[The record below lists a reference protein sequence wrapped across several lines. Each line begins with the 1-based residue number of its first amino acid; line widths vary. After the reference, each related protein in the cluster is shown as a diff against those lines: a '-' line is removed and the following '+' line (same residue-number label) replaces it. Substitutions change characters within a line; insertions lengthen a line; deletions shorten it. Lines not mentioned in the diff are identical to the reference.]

1 MSLLVLVWRPLLV
14 GRAWESFSSQ
24 PMVTDDADDMIGP
37 IKENPI
43 EKTAKKRNGSS
54 TVPKQRIPF
63 NEVVANV
70 SMIWGYNLGL

>member
-1 MSLLVLVWRPLLV
+1 MTPPNALTRFKLPKHFLQHLNQNQLL
-14 GRAWESFSSQ
+14 Q
-24 PMVTDDADDMIGP
+24 KIKN
-37 IKENPI
+37 KENPI
-43 EKTAKKRNGSS
+43 GKTVKKRNGSS